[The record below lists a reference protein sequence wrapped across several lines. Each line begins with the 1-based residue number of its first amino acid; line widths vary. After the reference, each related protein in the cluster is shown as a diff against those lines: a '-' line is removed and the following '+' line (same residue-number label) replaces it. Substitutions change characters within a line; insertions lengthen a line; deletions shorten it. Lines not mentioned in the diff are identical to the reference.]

1 MKKTRKQL
9 EAERIAEEQ
18 ERSARK
24 ERRRRAR
31 EALEQEEAAAQA
43 QLASTPQ
50 PSRPEAF
57 FEEDQQG
64 MEEVKLEDSAIITA
78 QAPLYSGAFLR
89 KFTCVACLGL
99 AITCSTAIGWRRNT
113 PLPTFK
119 LGSSTLVAM
128 KSVAQG
134 KYLQLSTQDGLLR
147 ASAASSSDLGA
158 VFRVLVLSSGTVRA
172 LRLAAQSRERFSEAH
187 EHKGRTKSGCRCSGF
202 SNEHG
207 FGRFCHPWESA
218 TQVMSLLSTA
228 RWHPRLTFRPPP
240 ALAPGA
246 VVLRRRGVHE
256 RARRRLLRPAA
267 RGV

>member
-24 ERRRRAR
+24 ERRQRAR

-64 MEEVKLEDSAIITA
+64 MEEVKLGDSAIITA

-99 AITCSTAIGWRRNT
+99 AITCSTAIGWRRNN

-187 EHKGRTKSGCRCSGF
+187 EHKGRTKSGCRCY
-202 SNEHG
+202 
-207 FGRFCHPWESA
+207 
-218 TQVMSLLSTA
+218 
-228 RWHPRLTFRPPP
+228 
-240 ALAPGA
+240 GA
-246 VVLRRRGVHE
+246 WTIL
-256 RARRRLLRPAA
+256 
-267 RGV
+267 